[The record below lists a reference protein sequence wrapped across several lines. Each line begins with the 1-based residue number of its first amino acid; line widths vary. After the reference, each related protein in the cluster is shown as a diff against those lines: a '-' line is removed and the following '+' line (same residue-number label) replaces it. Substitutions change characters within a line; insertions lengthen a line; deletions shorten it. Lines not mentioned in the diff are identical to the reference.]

1 MISDYMDLT
10 PDFREREREEMQP
23 TYDAWGTVLP
33 ASDRTAKGSVRVKVK
48 TMKEN
53 MDTFDDVP
61 VLTCYGGD
69 DYGTCFLPEEGD
81 VVRLTFI
88 GGDFRHPVVTG
99 CRFPE
104 NSRFVQDVY
113 EKKNLNKEWKI
124 KGGSRIAFSGAQG
137 EERIEI
143 AGPKN
148 MLWEL
153 DEKQQQIA
161 FGDNDRKNR
170 LLLDKK
176 EGKTQITSEKVIR
189 LECGKSSLELKK
201 DGTVTLQCEQLDLKA
216 KKINIS
222 GKSGVKLEG
231 QEISLSGKNGVSL
244 SGQGQVKVE
253 SKSSLKLSGA
263 MIHLN

>member
-10 PDFREREREEMQP
+10 TDLREREREEMQP
-23 TYDAWGTVLP
+23 TYDVWGTVLP
-33 ASDRTAKGSVRVKVK
+33 ASDRTAKGSVRVKVG
-48 TMKEN
+48 TMKDN

-61 VLTCYGGD
+61 VLTCYGGGG
-69 DYGTCFLPEEGD
+69 YGACFLPEEGD
-81 VVRLTFI
+81 VVRLTFV

-104 NSRFVQDVY
+104 GSQFVQDVW
-113 EKKNLNKEWKI
+113 EEKNLKKGWKV
-124 KGGSRIAFSGAQG
+124 KGGSRISFSGDQG

-161 FGDNDRKNR
+161 LGGSDGKDR
-170 LLLDKK
+170 LLLDKEEGRIRATAK
-176 EGKTQITSEKVIR
+176 EAIR

-201 DGTVTLQCEQLDLKA
+201 DGTVTLRCEQLTLEA
-216 KKINIS
+216 KN
-222 GKSGVKLEG
+222 VKVKGTSKVQLEG
-231 QEISLSGKNGVSL
+231 QEVSVSGTTGISL
-244 SGQGQVKVE
+244 SGQGQVKLE
-253 SKSSLKLSGA
+253 SKAVLKLSGA